1 VNWEQ
6 EEKGFLGF
14 KDPSSAISLP
24 FERKGKGCRS
34 YRGYKEDRA
43 FLLSFK
49 RRLDKVTAKKRSRIG
64 LLFLFLF
71 IIQTAP
77 LERHYY

>member
-49 RRLDKVTAKKRSRIG
+49 RRLDKVTAKKEAELG
-64 LLFLFLF
+64 FFFYFFL
-71 IIQTAP
+71 
-77 LERHYY
+77 

>member
-1 VNWEQ
+1 
-6 EEKGFLGF
+6 
-14 KDPSSAISLP
+14 
-24 FERKGKGCRS
+24 
-34 YRGYKEDRA
+34 
-43 FLLSFK
+43 LLSFK